1 VTHHPGLTDSVPG
14 TPGRRVGSDT
24 GGTFTDLVADDGRI
38 TKVPSTPDDPGR
50 AVRTG
55 LAALLGT
62 GARSATEAAAD
73 VGTVVLAHGTT
84 VATNAVLERS
94 GGPVA
99 LVTTSGFADI
109 IEIGRQDRP
118 SLYDG
123 SVDRPPPLVDR
134 SLRLEVTERLA
145 ADGSVVVPLDGSS
158 LDDVVARLAA
168 LHCSGEVAAVA
179 VCLLHADVNAD
190 HERLVGTAL
199 RAAGC
204 DVTCSHEVSPEF
216 REYERTATTVVNAYL
231 RPVCGPYLS
240 ALADATPSLWVM
252 TSAGGLTDAA
262 GAADVPA
269 RLLLSGP
276 AGGVRAAAAVAAA
289 NDITTAVTFD
299 MGGTSTD
306 VCLIVDGVPAP
317 AAERSVDGLPVRLA
331 SLDVHTIGAGG
342 GSVAG
347 IDAGGALVVGPRSAG
362 AVPGPACYGL
372 GGSEPTVTD
381 ANVVLGR
388 IPAGAELPGLG
399 VLDAAAAAAALDA
412 AGVDAAGVVAV
423 VNAAMEQALREV
435 TVERGVDPGEVAMV
449 AFGGAGGLHC
459 CELAD
464 ALGITTV
471 LIPERAGVFSA
482 VGVLT
487 APRQVDLVRSWPWPL
502 DHEGIAEA
510 LRDLGGQAS
519 ALAHGGGGGGAVAGG
534 VTGAVTGA
542 VGITTSVDCRY
553 AGQSYELTVPSVEAF
568 HDEHERRNG
577 YRRQGAAVEVVAIRA
592 TATIASP
599 VSLDDLGSAPSST
612 QTPVAASSQASMR
625 ASMQASVTGPARK
638 PAVGPAVVA
647 EPDCTIW
654 IPAGWRA
661 DPGQAGALVLT
672 ALPADRSS

>member
-1 VTHHPGLTDSVPG
+1 MTDRSG
-14 TPGRRVGSDT
+14 ISRARTVGSDT

-38 TKVPSTPDDPGR
+38 AKVPSTPDDPGR
-50 AVRTG
+50 AVRSG
-55 LAALLGT
+55 LAALLG
-62 GARSATEAAAD
+62 ADAATA
-73 VGTVVLAHGTT
+73 VLAHGTT

-99 LVTTSGFADI
+99 LVTTAGFADV

-118 SLYDG
+118 SLYDTTI
-123 SVDRPPPLVDR
+123 DRPEPLVAR
-134 SLRLEVTERLA
+134 PHRLEVTERLA
-145 ADGSVVVPLDGSS
+145 ADGSVVVPLDEASVAA
-158 LDDVVARLAA
+158 VVDQLVA
-168 LHCSGEVAAVA
+168 LHATGQAAAVA
-179 VCLLHADVNAD
+179 VCLLHSDVNAD
-190 HERLVGTAL
+190 HERAVGAAI
-199 RAAGC
+199 RAAGL

-231 RPVCGPYLS
+231 RPVCGPYVS
-240 ALADATPSLWVM
+240 SLADATASLWVM
-252 TSAGGLTDAA
+252 TSAGGLTDAG

-289 NDITTAVTFD
+289 NDVATAVTFD

-306 VCLIVDGVPAP
+306 VCLIVNGVPAP

-372 GGSEPTVTD
+372 GGTEPTVTD

-388 IPAGAELPGLG
+388 IPSGAALPGLG
-399 VLDAAAAAAALDA
+399 VLDAQAAAAALDA

-435 TVERGVDPGEVAMV
+435 TVERGVDPAEVAMV

-459 CELAD
+459 CELAE

-471 LIPERAGVFSA
+471 VIPERAGVFSA

-487 APRQVDLVRSWPWPL
+487 APRQVDLVRSWPSPL
-502 DHEGIAEA
+502 DHVALDDE
-510 LRDLGGQAS
+510 LRDLGRRAAAMAAPGD
-519 ALAHGGGGGGAVAGG
+519 AGG
-534 VTGAVTGA
+534 TAQAGDTAQPGGTAEIAVT
-542 VGITTSVDCRY
+542 TSLDCRY
-553 AGQSYELTVPSVEAF
+553 AGQSYELTVPTVAAF
-568 HDEHERRNG
+568 HEEHERRNG
-577 YRRQGAAVEVVAIRA
+577 YRRQDAAVEVVALRA
-592 TATIASP
+592 TAAIASP
-599 VSLDDLGSAPSST
+599 VSLGDLGPSAADGGDSPSVPRGVST
-612 QTPVAASSQASMR
+612 
-625 ASMQASVTGPARK
+625 
-638 PAVGPAVVA
+638 VGPAVIA

-661 DPGQAGALVLT
+661 DPGRAGALILT
-672 ALPADRSS
+672 ALPVDDGPVEDGPVEDGPVEDGPVEDAPAGVVP